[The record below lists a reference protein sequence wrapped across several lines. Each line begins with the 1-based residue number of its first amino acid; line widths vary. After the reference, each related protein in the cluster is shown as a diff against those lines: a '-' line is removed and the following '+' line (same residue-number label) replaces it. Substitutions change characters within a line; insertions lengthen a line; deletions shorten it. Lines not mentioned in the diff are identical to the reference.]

1 MIKHVF
7 RRGAVTLG
15 AAAMAVTALA
25 GVAHA
30 DRGVAYIKPGQH
42 SQAVACVQQGLRNA
56 GYSIDV
62 DGQYGNATYAALTDF
77 QHNRGLSADGIVGP
91 KTGDAL
97 YYGYLKPSGNLVQ
110 IEFCPTVIPTSS

>member
-30 DRGVAYIKPGQH
+30 DRGVPYVKPGQH
-42 SQAVACVQQGLRNA
+42 GDGVACVQQGLRNA
-56 GYSIDV
+56 GYSIAV

-77 QHNRGLSADGIVGP
+77 QYHRGLSADGIVGP

-110 IEFCPTVIPTSS
+110 IEFCPTVIPTS

>member
-15 AAAMAVTALA
+15 AAAVAVTTLA

-30 DRGVAYIKPGQH
+30 DRGVPYVKPGQRGDG
-42 SQAVACVQQGLRNA
+42 VACVQQGLRNA
-56 GYSIDV
+56 GYSIAV

-77 QHNRGLSADGIVGP
+77 QHQHGLSPDGIVGP
-91 KTGDAL
+91 KTGDVL
-97 YYGYLKPSGNLVQ
+97 YYDFLKPSGNLVQ
-110 IEFCPTVIPTSS
+110 IEFCPTVIPTS